1 LAVIRALALG
11 AGVGLGVC
19 LFAAGLTGVEL
30 PRAPARRWSS
40 TRVALALAVSMGL
53 FAVTRFPV
61 ALPAGAT
68 LGAALPGVL
77 SARRRRR
84 ESLARVQAL
93 ATLAE
98 IIRDTTAAG
107 LGLSESLRAAA
118 RVAPGP
124 LAAELAVLEARL
136 AREPL
141 PGALRAFAADVADP
155 LCDLVV
161 ASLLLAE
168 RRSGSLEGVLS
179 GLATNAR
186 EEAALRARIEA
197 GRAGLEAS
205 AAVVSATTLLLVGFL
220 VTFRTDYLEPY
231 RELVGQGV
239 LCLVAGCFAASFA
252 WLARLRRADTPPRLL
267 APEATS

>member
-1 LAVIRALALG
+1 MMAAVALG
-11 AGVGLGVC
+11 AGVGVGVC
-19 LFAAGLTGVEL
+19 LAAAGLAGVEL
-30 PRAPARRWSS
+30 PRIPRGWSS
-40 TRVALALAVSMGL
+40 TRLALAVAVSAGL

-61 ALPAGAT
+61 AIPAGAA
-68 LGAALPGVL
+68 LGAALPTVM
-77 SARRRRR
+77 STRRQRR

-107 LGLSESLRAAA
+107 LGLGESLRAAA

-124 LAAELAVLEARL
+124 LTAELAVLEQRL

-141 PGALRAFAADVADP
+141 PEALRAFANDVDDP

-179 GLATNAR
+179 GLAANAR

-197 GRAGLEAS
+197 GRAGLETS
-205 AAVVSATTLLLVGFL
+205 AAVVSTTTLVLVGYL
-220 VTFRTDYLEPY
+220 VAFRSDYLDPY
-231 RELVGQGV
+231 RGLLGQGV
-239 LCLVAGCFAASFA
+239 LCLVGGCFAASFA
-252 WLARLRRADTPPRLL
+252 WLGRLRRADTPPRLL
-267 APEATS
+267 TREATS

>member
-1 LAVIRALALG
+1 MTAAVALG
-11 AGVGLGVC
+11 AGIGLGVC
-19 LFAAGLTGVEL
+19 LVAAGLTGVEL
-30 PRAPARRWSS
+30 PRIPRGWSS
-40 TRVALALAVSMGL
+40 TRIALAVAVGAGL
-53 FAVTRFPV
+53 FFVTRFPV
-61 ALPAGAT
+61 ALPAGAA
-68 LGAALPGVL
+68 LGAALPSVV
-77 SARRRRR
+77 SARNRRR

-107 LGLSESLRAAA
+107 LGLGESLRAAA

-124 LAAELAVLEARL
+124 LAGELAVLEQRL
-136 AREPL
+136 ARQPL
-141 PGALRAFAADVADP
+141 PEALRAFADDVDDP

-179 GLATNAR
+179 GLAANAR

-205 AAVVSATTLLLVGFL
+205 AAVVSATTLALVGYL
-220 VTFRTDYLEPY
+220 VAFRSDYLDPY
-231 RELVGQGV
+231 RGLLGQGV
-239 LCLVAGCFAASFA
+239 LCLIGGCFAVSFV
-252 WLARLRRADTPPRLL
+252 WLGRLRRADTQARLL
-267 APEATS
+267 TRKATS